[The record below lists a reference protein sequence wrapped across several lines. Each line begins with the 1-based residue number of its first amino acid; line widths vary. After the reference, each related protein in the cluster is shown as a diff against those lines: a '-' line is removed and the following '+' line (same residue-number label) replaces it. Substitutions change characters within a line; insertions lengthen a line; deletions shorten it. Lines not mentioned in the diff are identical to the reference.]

1 MTPLRITLTALFGA
15 LIVAAL
21 VGFTTTH
28 ATTSA
33 ARSTSLAAASGATD
47 LQNTFVNVYRRVSPS
62 VVQIQ
67 TSSGLGSGIVFD
79 SKGDIV
85 TNYHVVSG
93 STSFKVT
100 TSTGKNM
107 TAKLVGQFPQDDL
120 AVIKVSDTSLRPAV
134 FADSS
139 KLRVGDITMA
149 IGNPLGLASS
159 VTQGIVSA
167 LNRQEPEGN
176 GFTLPSAIQT
186 SAAINPGNSGGALVD
201 IQGRVIG
208 IPTLA
213 PIDPEFGSAAAGIGF
228 AIPSN
233 IVTDIAGQIVK
244 NGHVVNSHRAF
255 LGIEVGDTGNGAY
268 VNSVSSGGPAAKAGI
283 AVGDV
288 ITSVD
293 GKQTPTTDALGTVL
307 AGLKPGQAVKV
318 ALTKQGGA
326 TSTVTVT
333 LGQFPG
339 GSG

>member
-1 MTPLRITLTALFGA
+1 MTPLRISLTAFIGA
-15 LIVAAL
+15 LVVAAL

-28 ATTSA
+28 ASST
-33 ARSTSLAAASGATD
+33 ARSTSATASSAASD
-47 LQNTFVNVYRRVSPS
+47 LQNTFVGVYKQVSPS

-67 TSSGLGSGIVFD
+67 TSGGLGSGIVYD

-93 STSFKVT
+93 FTSFTVT
-100 TSTGKNM
+100 TSTGEKLS
-107 TAKLVGQFPQDDL
+107 AKLVGQFPQDDL
-120 AVIKVSDTSLRPAV
+120 AVIKVSSTSLRPAV

-139 KLRVGDITMA
+139 KLRVGDIAMA

-159 VTQGIVSA
+159 VTEGIVSA

-176 GFTLPSAIQT
+176 GYTLPSAIQT
-186 SAAINPGNSGGALVD
+186 SAPINPGNSGGALVD

-208 IPTLA
+208 IPTLGA
-213 PIDPEFGSAAAGIGF
+213 TDPQFGSTAAGIGF

-233 IVTDIAGQIVK
+233 IVTNIADQIVK
-244 NGHVVNSHRAF
+244 YGHVVNSNRAY
-255 LGIEVGDTGNGAY
+255 LGIEVGDASGTGVY
-268 VNSVSSGGPAAKAGI
+268 VNAVTAGGPAAKAGI

-293 GKQTPTTDALGTVL
+293 GKPTPTTDDLSTVL
-307 AGLKPGQAVKV
+307 AGLQPGQKINVG
-318 ALTKQGGA
+318 LTKQSGA
-326 TSTVTVT
+326 KTTATVT
-333 LGQFPG
+333 LGQYPG